1 MVNTNHFFYQT
12 NEYSYNRKMS
22 GQDLCR
28 DCKDFC
34 RLSCIAEYVNY
45 DGVTSGKDIVI
56 VDGDVI
62 TFDAPRVLT
71 CKKCKFEFLPRL
83 IHEHGRGFTIISPI
97 STKIEAI
104 HAKCTVMVRLFRCSF
119 FIATVPNF
127 GTVIRTK
134 KRRSNDLVWLDD
146 RSATC
151 SKNGF
156 YEVGEI
162 NGIPTGC
169 FYDKDNNLYVINS
182 FGDVLK
188 FTYIPFKTLNSDSSS
203 IFEIDEHAELL
214 ITAGFES
221 AHYISNR
228 PQTKT
233 KAAIHDV
240 EVLPNY

>member
-1 MVNTNHFFYQT
+1 MNIHIIL
-12 NEYSYNRKMS
+12 SHKKMS
-22 GQDLCR
+22 SQDLCR

-62 TFDAPRVLT
+62 TFDAPQVMS

-83 IHEHGRGFTIISPI
+83 IHEQGRGFTIISPMSI
-97 STKIEAI
+97 KIDSI
-104 HAKCTVMVRLFRCSF
+104 HAKCGVMDRLFRCSF

-134 KRRSNDLVWLDD
+134 KRRSNDLVRLVWLDD
-146 RSATC
+146 RSAMC
-151 SKNGF
+151 AKNGF
-156 YEVGEI
+156 CEVGEI

-182 FGDVLK
+182 FGNVLK
-188 FTYIPFKTLNSDSSS
+188 FTFIHFKTLNSDSSS
-203 IFEIDEHAELL
+203 IFKIDEHAELL

-233 KAAIHDV
+233 KAAIRDV
-240 EVLPNY
+240 EVLPNN